1 MFNAFVVVLNLNYV
15 METTKIN
22 RNIIIKLC
30 SILLLGGA
38 FIYYFY
44 QNNPSDNG
52 TSFLRCPSNLLF
64 KINCPGCGTQRAI
77 HHLLHL
83 EIAEAFRFNALFVL
97 FSPLILVV
105 FLLLIYNFIFNKS
118 VKIPLLSNKYFLITL
133 LVIIVLFGVLRNI
146 PVEPFTILSP

>member
-1 MFNAFVVVLNLNYV
+1 

-22 RNIIIKLC
+22 RNIIIKIC

-83 EIAEAFRFNALFVL
+83 EITEAFHFNALFVL

-146 PVEPFTILSP
+146 PMEPFILLSP